1 MDLYRFPFRTTSLLP
16 YIFLF
21 GIACLVIL
29 GCLFLAAPTPVNA
42 VAGEI
47 TISSLQIDIWPEYD
61 RPAVLV
67 TYRIRLSNNTIL
79 PASLSISIPKEA
91 SRPSRLAVQELDGMY
106 YDINFAAT
114 DLDEEVIITFT
125 TPSQDI
131 LIEYYDPRL
140 VFTDTFRNYVLEWKN
155 PYLVNALTI
164 RVQEPVNTISMSL
177 SPDMGSSRTGQDGLD
192 YFLYLAGSLDA
203 GRSFVIA
210 MEYEKPDFLLSS
222 GLQSVSPIDP
232 VNPRTK
238 GRTTISRAVPWAA
251 AILGIIL
258 IVSGGLWYW
267 QIGKRVPSRVVEAS
281 VISKNGPSIKQA
293 QQLISQTYIYCTHC
307 GKRMQRSDKY
317 CRECGKEIDL
327 L

>member
-1 MDLYRFPFRTTSLLP
+1 MNLYRFPFRIKRYLLHFLLCGLAGLILLFSFSLAVP
-16 YIFLF
+16 
-21 GIACLVIL
+21 A
-29 GCLFLAAPTPVNA
+29 PVNA
-42 VAGEI
+42 AADEI

-67 TYRIRLSNNTIL
+67 TYRIRLSNDTIL

-91 SRPSRLAVQELDGMY
+91 NRPSRLAVQELDGMY
-106 YDINFAAT
+106 YDINFST
-114 DLDEEVIITFT
+114 TELDEEVIITFT

-131 LIEYYDPRL
+131 QLEYYDPRL
-140 VFTDTFRNYVLEWKN
+140 VFSDTLRNYALEWKN

-164 RVQEPVNTISMSL
+164 RVQQPVNTVRMTL

-203 GRSFVIA
+203 GRSFVIS

-232 VNPRTK
+232 INSHTN

-258 IVSGGLWYW
+258 IVTGGLWYW
-267 QIGKRVPSRVVEAS
+267 QIGKRVPSRVADAS
-281 VISKNGPSIKQA
+281 VINKNGPSIKQA

-307 GKRMQRSDKY
+307 GKRMQRSDRY
-317 CRECGKEIDL
+317 CRDCGKEIDL

>member
-1 MDLYRFPFRTTSLLP
+1 MNLHNLPVFTRLPFPRIFQCGMIGLIVISL
-16 YIFLF
+16 FS
-21 GIACLVIL
+21 LVMP
-29 GCLFLAAPTPVNA
+29 APVNA
-42 VAGEI
+42 VADEI

-67 TYRIRLSNNTIL
+67 TYRIRLSNDTIL

-91 SRPSRLAVQELDGMY
+91 SRPSRLAVQEVDDMY
-106 YDINFAAT
+106 YDINFT
-114 DLDEEVIITFT
+114 TTELDEDVIITFT

-131 LIEYYDPRL
+131 QLEYYDPRL
-140 VFTDTFRNYVLEWKN
+140 VFSDTVRNYALEWKN

-164 RVQEPVNTISMSL
+164 RVQQPVNTARMTL
-177 SPDMGSSRTGQDGLD
+177 SPDMGSSRTGQDGLE

-232 VNPRTK
+232 ISSRTR

-267 QIGKRVPSRVVEAS
+267 QIGKRVPAKVADVS

-307 GKRMQRSDKY
+307 GKRMQRSDRY
-317 CRECGKEIDL
+317 CRDCGKEIDL